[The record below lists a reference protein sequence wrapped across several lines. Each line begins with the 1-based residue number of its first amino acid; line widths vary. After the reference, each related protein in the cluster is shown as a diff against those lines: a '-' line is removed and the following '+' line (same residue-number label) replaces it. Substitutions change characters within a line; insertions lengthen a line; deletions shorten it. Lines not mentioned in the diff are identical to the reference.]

1 MSLSGRERLFAYATN
16 TAGECACPAVAA
28 ECFDH
33 DADYTKHPVAP
44 VIEAYDEIVD
54 EKVRR
59 GVGYAGEHTVTESV
73 ARDAWLEAIAEL
85 TDSPV
90 DHTESIAAGEAVA
103 HELGWLEDDV

>member
-44 VIEAYDEIVD
+44 VIEAYDELV
-54 EKVRR
+54 KRR
-59 GVGYAGEHTVTESV
+59 VSGGATENDHTVTESV
-73 ARDAWLEAIAEL
+73 ARDAWLEAIAKL
-85 TDSPV
+85 TDSPGN
-90 DHTESIAAGEAVA
+90 HTESIAAGEAVA